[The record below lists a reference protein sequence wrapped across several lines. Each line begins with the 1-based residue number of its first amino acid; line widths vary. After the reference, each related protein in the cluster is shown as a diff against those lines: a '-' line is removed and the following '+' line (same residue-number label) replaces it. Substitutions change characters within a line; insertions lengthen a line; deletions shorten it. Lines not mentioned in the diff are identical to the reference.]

1 MLIQLWVCYWI
12 RFFSKAWDVTAYQIK
27 IKLSKLFGGWKTKS
41 DTLKRFQ
48 IIQKKLILKQQISS
62 EYWFQ
67 RTWNC
72 VRHFKYIV
80 NCNFILE
87 NDKWKN
93 ERRVN
98 FCAKTSPITLE
109 VMFLQRASTLQLRKN
124 MHETEETSVANYQL
138 KCPMGKNTY
147 FVFDNFLAE

>member
-1 MLIQLWVCYWI
+1 MKYEI
-12 RFFSKAWDVTAYQIK
+12 RYAQK
-27 IKLSKLFGGWKTKS
+27 IS
-41 DTLKRFQ
+41 DYP
-48 IIQKKLILKQQISS
+48 KKLILKQQQQISS

-72 VRHFKYIV
+72 VRHFKFIV

-124 MHETEETSVANYQL
+124 MHETEDTSVANYLSKIEYDLYREYPTLWVDFMIFLLLGFYVNSILADFKRL
-138 KCPMGKNTY
+138 KTAI
-147 FVFDNFLAE
+147 LII

>member
-1 MLIQLWVCYWI
+1 MKYEI
-12 RFFSKAWDVTAYQIK
+12 RYAQK
-27 IKLSKLFGGWKTKS
+27 IS
-41 DTLKRFQ
+41 DYP
-48 IIQKKLILKQQISS
+48 KKLILKQQISS

-72 VRHFKYIV
+72 VRHFKFIV

-124 MHETEETSVANYQL
+124 MHETEDTSVANYLSKIEYDLYREYPTLWVDFMIFLLLGFYVNSILADFKRL
-138 KCPMGKNTY
+138 KTAI
-147 FVFDNFLAE
+147 LII